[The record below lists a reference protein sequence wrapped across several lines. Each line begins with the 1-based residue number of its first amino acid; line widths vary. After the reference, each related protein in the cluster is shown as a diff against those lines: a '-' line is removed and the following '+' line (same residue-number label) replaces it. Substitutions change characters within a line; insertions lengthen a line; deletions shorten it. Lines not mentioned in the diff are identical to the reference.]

1 MFLISFRYHR
11 TEGDVIMSDDPSEIE
26 RHYVGPESNW
36 MPAYQRGDYN
46 RPARHPYERWDGHE
60 YAIQRMPI
68 GEDYRNVRFAA
79 ESHPHTYM
87 PPSHQRQQG
96 PLPRELSHPVYRG
109 QYAEQDRQFMPHH
122 PEQLPL
128 DHNVVLRQQQ
138 IQTEQPTQLY
148 NEQERTSQW
157 PVHSDELQQTSSNQD
172 DLEDDSRTVIMAPAA
187 SRLNQIQSQEEI
199 STEKDEHYRKQQSDH
214 LNQSDHIHEQ
224 HSSTFNNTEAQESQI
239 DKPGTETSQQE
250 IEQNED
256 EEHDHYSEEQFH
268 AGQSLHVRSQPLS
281 TEDSGALSGKDKLGP
296 VDTDMFDSRETH
308 EESDRLGPRTTEDD
322 ASRNEDHNH
331 HSDGEE
337 EDSDSGIGKDG
348 TGLRLKKSNLMEKK
362 SLFTIAYDGMQTRG
376 LKSAG
381 DRDDSP

>member
-11 TEGDVIMSDDPSEIE
+11 TEGDVIVSDDPSEIE
-26 RHYVGPESNW
+26 RHYVGPESSW
-36 MPAYQRGDYN
+36 IPAYQHGDYN
-46 RPARHPYERWDGHE
+46 RPARHPYERWDGPE
-60 YAIQRMPI
+60 YTIQRMPI

-79 ESHPHTYM
+79 ESHPHSYM

-96 PLPRELSHPVYRG
+96 PLPRELSQPVYRG
-109 QYAEQDRQFMPHH
+109 QYSEHDRQFMPHH
-122 PEQLPL
+122 PGQLPP
-128 DHNVVLRQQQ
+128 DHNVALRQQQ
-138 IQTEQPTQLY
+138 IQTEQPSQLY
-148 NEQERTSQW
+148 KEQERTSQW
-157 PVHSDELQQTSSNQD
+157 PIHSDELQQTSSTQD

-187 SRLNQIQSQEEI
+187 SRLNQLQSQEEM
-199 STEKDEHYRKQQSDH
+199 STDKQQSDH
-214 LNQSDHIHEQ
+214 LTQLDHEQ
-224 HSSTFNNTEAQESQI
+224 HSSAFNNSEAQESQTE
-239 DKPGTETSQQE
+239 KPGTEASQQE

-256 EEHDHYSEEQFH
+256 EEHEHYSEEQFN

-296 VDTDMFDSRETH
+296 VDTDVFDSRETH
-308 EESDRLGPRTTEDD
+308 EESDRLGPRTTD
-322 ASRNEDHNH
+322 ASRNEDRNH